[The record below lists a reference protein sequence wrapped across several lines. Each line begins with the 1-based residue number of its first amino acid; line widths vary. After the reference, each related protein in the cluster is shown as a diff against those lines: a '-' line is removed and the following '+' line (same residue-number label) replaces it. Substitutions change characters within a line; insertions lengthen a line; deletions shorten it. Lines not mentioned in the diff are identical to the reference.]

1 MVIMPIAGDGSLI
14 EEKEGPIMFG
24 IEQAWAAPSGDAV
37 AAGIIAGSVMTVC
50 LLVLAFWVLV
60 IIARWKIFTKAGEA
74 GWKSIIP
81 IYSDY
86 VQWRISWKKTGL
98 FWVMLGLIV
107 AGSLIMALSGSY
119 YVTAGGDIVAS
130 GSGNAILGIIGG
142 IVILAACILALVATY
157 KTMQAFGHGF
167 GWLILYIIFPNIMLL
182 VLGFGSSYYYG
193 PQD

>member
-1 MVIMPIAGDGSLI
+1 
-14 EEKEGPIMFG
+14 MFG
-24 IEQAWAAPSGDAV
+24 IEQAWAAPSSDAV
-37 AAGIIAGSVMTVC
+37 AAGIIAGGVMTVC

-86 VQWRISWKKTGL
+86 VQWRISWKKTNL
-98 FWVMLGLIV
+98 FWVMLALIIV
-107 AGSLIMALSGSY
+107 GSIVMAMSGSY
-119 YVTAGGDIVAS
+119 SVTAGGDIIAS
-130 GSGNAILGIIGG
+130 GGGNPILGGIGA
-142 IVILAACILALVATY
+142 IVILAACILGLVATY
-157 KTMQAFGHGF
+157 KTMQAFGHGL